1 MNNNPWR
8 MGDLLSNPR
17 WVGEVQQIIKMG
29 HVLVKA
35 CKHKYLN
42 GAAIQLINSQ
52 EVTMETSGME
62 ATMEDR
68 CMTVVMD
75 MYRTPM
81 TQACTLQQLQL
92 MEPTLFMAISNK

>member
-1 MNNNPWR
+1 MLSSIYVFVFSDFSSLCDILVFILSPLNCN
-8 MGDLLSNPR
+8 LLIHTLLD
-17 WVGEVQQIIKMG
+17 G
-29 HVLVKA
+29 
-35 CKHKYLN
+35 
-42 GAAIQLINSQ
+42 SQ
-52 EVTMETSGME
+52 EVTMGTSGME